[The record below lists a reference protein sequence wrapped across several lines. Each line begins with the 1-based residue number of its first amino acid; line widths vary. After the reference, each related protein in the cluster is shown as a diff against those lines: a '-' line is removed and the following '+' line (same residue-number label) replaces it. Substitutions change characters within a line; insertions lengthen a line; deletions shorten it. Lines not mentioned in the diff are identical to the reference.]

1 MPKLEKTIPGDAGTI
16 AAKLKVCIGAFGKLT
31 SLRDQW
37 ETECDGKKCIL
48 QVYEKKSLEPGAR
61 HFSLSVVLLD
71 TGTEIRLMATTSGGS
86 NEYFGNP
93 YPDGEGELTS
103 VLGTILNIL
112 DDIIM

>member
-1 MPKLEKTIPGDAGTI
+1 MPKLEKTIPGDAKTI

-48 QVYEKKSLEPGAR
+48 QVYEKKALEPGAP
-61 HFSLSVVLLD
+61 HYSLSVVLLD
-71 TGTEIRLMATTSGGS
+71 TGDGIRLMAATSGGS
-86 NEYFGNP
+86 NEYFLNP
-93 YPDGEGELTS
+93 YPTGEGELTG
-103 VLGTILNIL
+103 VLDTILNVL